1 MNNVFHENKQKPG
14 KFLDTLSL
22 KRTKS
27 NWKCYKRTY
36 LLTPLPNI
44 NFPGVALGNIL
55 YLFLSAW
62 RSSQE
67 DIKHLQNNL
76 SPSRSQGIIQR
87 PAIYD
92 KASLRKDIC
101 KRFTENLH
109 EFQVVTRSKQTKKY
123 LEFWE
128 VRKWFL
134 LTCTRVEDCDC
145 KQLFKELN
153 KGLKCE

>member
-1 MNNVFHENKQKPG
+1 M
-14 KFLDTLSL
+14 LSGFKLYPRWVPLIPVLVRL
-22 KRTKS
+22 KVVPRL
-27 NWKCYKRTY
+27 RH
-36 LLTPLPNI
+36 
-44 NFPGVALGNIL
+44 
-55 YLFLSAW
+55 
-62 RSSQE
+62 
-67 DIKHLQNNL
+67 IKHLQNNL
-76 SPSRSQGIIQR
+76 SSSRSQGITKQKR

-134 LTCTRVEDCDC
+134 LTCTRAEDRGC
-145 KQLFKELN
+145 K
-153 KGLKCE
+153 

>member
-1 MNNVFHENKQKPG
+1 MNNAFHENKQKPC

-27 NWKCYKRTY
+27 NWKCYKRTC

-44 NFPGVALGNIL
+44 NFPGVTLGNIL

-76 SPSRSQGIIQR
+76 SPSRSQGIIKQKR

-101 KRFTENLH
+101 KRFAWIPSCNTIETHKKISWILGSPLNGFFWLVRL
-109 EFQVVTRSKQTKKY
+109 QRTVVVS
-123 LEFWE
+123 
-128 VRKWFL
+128 
-134 LTCTRVEDCDC
+134 
-145 KQLFKELN
+145 N
-153 KGLKCE
+153 SLKS